1 MKSKNL
7 YFDHRQNHLK
17 KMRGDSSNIQ
27 YGLFWC
33 ALHNILDGIFRWSN
47 KYLMLIVEQSF
58 FWNQSQLWSETYLNN
73 LIYITYI
80 NSVWLLNGISAYILE
95 KNDVK
100 WSNLARNYDCMIV
113 YFYCQSDKE
122 TMRKLWEL
130 WVWTMRARKRN
141 IFYKF
146 IDIYEKIMKIT
157 CNDFKEI

>member
-1 MKSKNL
+1 
-7 YFDHRQNHLK
+7 
-17 KMRGDSSNIQ
+17 
-27 YGLFWC
+27 
-33 ALHNILDGIFRWSN
+33 
-47 KYLMLIVEQSF
+47 
-58 FWNQSQLWSETYLNN
+58 
-73 LIYITYI
+73 
-80 NSVWLLNGISAYILE
+80 
-95 KNDVK
+95 
-100 WSNLARNYDCMIV
+100 MIV